1 MFYRPLQRLEL
12 GQGIISLK
20 SIESRLISKETSREE
35 PSNINFQPI
44 KALVSALVL
53 SGTKNL

>member
-20 SIESRLISKETSREE
+20 STSREE